1 MTELWFWLITALMVL
16 VSVAIFVVPIY
27 RGKDQDEAASRDELN
42 KAFFRD
48 RMDELNE
55 EVDEGL
61 VDNQGELA
69 VELQQS
75 LLDDVPEKNQVQTQS
90 TVAPWMLLPGVLI
103 LVILSYALYL
113 TTGNQQKVVH
123 WQETAAKLPELSSR
137 LMSDSQEPMT
147 DQEMADLTLALRTK
161 LSQTP
166 DDAMG
171 WLLLGRIGLANRD
184 IQTAEGAMSR
194 AYRLMPEDSDVKL
207 GYAQSLMLSGDETN
221 VNKARDMLREVVKVD
236 HGNLQALSLLAFE
249 AFERGAFDEAIAAW
263 STMKQLLP
271 ANDPRAM
278 MLDRS
283 IERAEAQAGAGN
295 GQSVSVTISLGDEVG
310 VPNEGVLIV
319 SVHSAD
325 GAPMPVAAKR
335 LPLTNFPVNV
345 ELTDA
350 DSMIPERLM
359 SSLPDVLVKAR
370 IDSDGNVMT
379 KDGDWY
385 GQSQPFALGE
395 SSQIVIN
402 QQN

>member
-16 VSVAIFVVPIY
+16 VSVGLFVVPIY
-27 RGKDQDEAASRDELN
+27 LGKDQDEAASRDELN

-48 RMDELNE
+48 RMDELE
-55 EVDEGL
+55 EETDEGL
-61 VDNQGELA
+61 VDNQSELA
-69 VELQQS
+69 LELQQS
-75 LLDDVPEKNQVQTQS
+75 LLDDIPEGDKAKTQNKVS
-90 TVAPWMLLPGVLI
+90 MLMLLPGVLI
-103 LVILSYALYL
+103 LVGLSYSLYFL
-113 TTGNQQKVVH
+113 EGNQQQVVA
-123 WQETAAKLPELSSR
+123 WQETAERLPELSRR
-137 LMSDSQEPMT
+137 LMSDSEEPMT
-147 DQEMADLTLALRTK
+147 DQEMADLTLSLRTK

-184 IQTAEGAMSR
+184 IQTAEGAMGK
-194 AYRLMPEDSDVKL
+194 AYRLMPNDNDVKL

-221 VNKARDMLREVVKVD
+221 VETARNLLRQVIKKD

-249 AFERGAFDEAIAAW
+249 AFERNAYDEAIAAW

-271 ANDPRAM
+271 ENDPRIS

-283 IERAEAQAGAGN
+283 IARAQAQVGAGN
-295 GQSVSVTISLGDEVG
+295 GQTVSVTISLDDAVG
-310 VPNEGVLIV
+310 IPDEGVLIV

-335 LPLTNFPVNV
+335 IPLSSFPLDV

-359 SSLPDVLVKAR
+359 SSLPNVLVKAR
-370 IDSDGNVMT
+370 IDRDGNVMT
-379 KDGDWY
+379 KEGDWF
-385 GQSQPFALGE
+385 GESEPFALGG

-402 QQN
+402 QKN

>member
-55 EVDEGL
+55 EADEGL

-75 LLDDVPEKNQVQTQS
+75 LLDDVPESKQVQTQS

-221 VNKARDMLREVVKVD
+221 VNKARDMLREVVRVD

-271 ANDPRAM
+271 ENDPRGV
-278 MLDRS
+278 MLERS
-283 IERAEAQAGAGN
+283 IERAQAQAGAGN
-295 GQSVSVTISLGDEVG
+295 GQSVSVTISLGDEVS

-335 LPLTNFPVNV
+335 LPLSRFPLSV

-359 SSLPDVLVKAR
+359 SSLPNVLVKAR

-385 GQSQPFALGE
+385 GQSQPFSLGE
-395 SSQIVIN
+395 SSQIIIN

>member
-16 VSVAIFVVPIY
+16 VSVGLFVVPIY
-27 RGKDQDEAASRDELN
+27 LGKDQDEAASRDELN

-48 RMDELNE
+48 RMDELE
-55 EVDEGL
+55 EETEEGL
-61 VDNQGELA
+61 VDNQSELA
-69 VELQQS
+69 LELQQS
-75 LLDDVPEKNQVQTQS
+75 LLDDIPEGDKAKTQNKVS
-90 TVAPWMLLPGVLI
+90 MLMLLPGVLI
-103 LVILSYALYL
+103 LVGLSYSLYFL
-113 TTGNQQKVVH
+113 EGNQQQVVA
-123 WQETAAKLPELSSR
+123 WQETAERLPELSRR
-137 LMSDSQEPMT
+137 LMSDSEEPMT
-147 DQEMADLTLALRTK
+147 DQEMADLTLSLRTK

-184 IQTAEGAMSR
+184 IQTAEGAMGK
-194 AYRLMPEDSDVKL
+194 AYRLMPNDNDVKL

-221 VNKARDMLREVVKVD
+221 VETARNLLRQVIKKD

-249 AFERGAFDEAIAAW
+249 AFERNAYDEAIAAW

-271 ANDPRAM
+271 ENDPRIS

-283 IERAEAQAGAGN
+283 IARAQAQVGAGN
-295 GQSVSVTISLGDEVG
+295 GQTVSVTISLDDAVG
-310 VPNEGVLIV
+310 IPDEGVLIV

-335 LPLTNFPVNV
+335 IPLSSFPLDV

-359 SSLPDVLVKAR
+359 SSLPNVLVKAR
-370 IDSDGNVMT
+370 IDRDGNVMT
-379 KDGDWY
+379 KEGDWF
-385 GQSQPFALGE
+385 GESEPFALGG

-402 QQN
+402 QKN

>member
-16 VSVAIFVVPIY
+16 VSVGLFVVPIY
-27 RGKDQDEAASRDELN
+27 LGKDQDEAASRDELN

-48 RMDELNE
+48 RMDELE
-55 EVDEGL
+55 EETEEGL
-61 VDNQGELA
+61 VDNQSELA
-69 VELQQS
+69 LELQQS
-75 LLDDVPEKNQVQTQS
+75 LLDDIPEGDKAKTQNKVS
-90 TVAPWMLLPGVLI
+90 MLMLLPGVLI
-103 LVILSYALYL
+103 LVGLSYSLYFL
-113 TTGNQQKVVH
+113 EGNQQQVVA
-123 WQETAAKLPELSSR
+123 WQETAERLPELSRR
-137 LMSDSQEPMT
+137 LMSDSEEPMT
-147 DQEMADLTLALRTK
+147 DQEMADLTLSLRTK
-161 LSQTP
+161 LAQTP

-184 IQTAEGAMSR
+184 IQTAEGAMGK
-194 AYRLMPEDSDVKL
+194 AYRLMPNDNDMKL

-221 VNKARDMLREVVKVD
+221 IETARNLLRQVIKKD

-249 AFERGAFDEAIAAW
+249 AFERNAYDEAIAAW

-271 ANDPRAM
+271 ENDPRIS

-283 IERAEAQAGAGN
+283 IARAQAQVGAGN
-295 GQSVSVTISLGDEVG
+295 GQSVSVTISLGEEVG
-310 VPNEGVLIV
+310 TPNEGVLIV

-335 LPLTNFPVNV
+335 LPLSSFPLNV

-359 SSLPDVLVKAR
+359 SSLPNVLVKAR
-370 IDSDGNVMT
+370 IDRDGNVMT
-379 KDGDWY
+379 KGGDWF
-385 GQSQPFALGE
+385 GESQPFELGG

-402 QQN
+402 QKN

>member
-16 VSVAIFVVPIY
+16 VSVGLFVVPIY
-27 RGKDQDEAASRDELN
+27 LGKDQDEAASRDELN

-48 RMDELNE
+48 RMDELDE
-55 EVDEGL
+55 EADEGL
-61 VDNQGELA
+61 VDNQSELA

-75 LLDDVPEKNQVQTQS
+75 LLDDIPQSNTAKTQS
-90 TVAPWMLLPGVLI
+90 KVSMLMLLPGVLI
-103 LVILSYALYL
+103 LVGLSYALYFL
-113 TTGNQQKVVH
+113 EGNHQQVVA
-123 WQETAAKLPELSSR
+123 WQETAERLPELSRR
-137 LMSDSQEPMT
+137 LMSDSEEPMT
-147 DQEMADLTLALRTK
+147 DQEMADLTLSLRTK

-184 IQTAEGAMSR
+184 IQTAEGAMGK
-194 AYRLMPEDSDVKL
+194 AYRLMPNDSDVKL

-221 VNKARDMLREVVKVD
+221 VETARNLLRQVIKTD

-249 AFERGAFDEAIAAW
+249 AFERNANDEAIAAW

-271 ANDPRAM
+271 ENDPRIS

-283 IERAEAQAGAGN
+283 IARAQAQVGAGN
-295 GQSVSVTISLGDEVG
+295 GQTVSVTISLDDAVGIPDEG
-310 VPNEGVLIV
+310 ILIV

-335 LPLTNFPVNV
+335 IPLSSFPLDV

-359 SSLPDVLVKAR
+359 SSLPNVLVKAR
-370 IDSDGNVMT
+370 IDRDGNVMT
-379 KDGDWY
+379 KDGDWF
-385 GQSQPFALGE
+385 GESEPFALGG

-402 QQN
+402 QKN

>member
-55 EVDEGL
+55 EADEGL

-75 LLDDVPEKNQVQTQS
+75 LLDDVPESKQVQTQS

-221 VNKARDMLREVVKVD
+221 VNKARDMLREVVRVD

-271 ANDPRAM
+271 ENDPRGV
-278 MLDRS
+278 MLERS
-283 IERAEAQAGAGN
+283 IERAQAQAGAGN
-295 GQSVSVTISLGDEVG
+295 GQSVSVTISLGDEVS
-310 VPNEGVLIV
+310 VSNEGVLIV

-335 LPLTNFPVNV
+335 LPLSRFPLSV

-359 SSLPDVLVKAR
+359 SSLPNVLVKAR

-385 GQSQPFALGE
+385 GQSQPFSLGE
-395 SSQIVIN
+395 SSQIIIN